1 MPSKNKRVNLTI
13 PPDLYDRLQAFIK
26 DNGYLS
32 VSGACLHLIIKELM
46 KEGYKDD

>member
-26 DNGYLS
+26 DNGYFS
-32 VSGACLHLIIKELM
+32 DAGACLHLIIKELM
-46 KEGYKDD
+46 KEGY

>member
-13 PPDLYDRLQAFIK
+13 PPELYDKLESFIK

-32 VSGACLHLIIKELM
+32 VAGACLHLIIKELM
-46 KEGYKDD
+46 KEGY